1 MAVNPYVFI
10 VGCPRSGNT
19 LLQRIV
25 DAHPDIAVISQ
36 TRWIPGWFE
45 KRRGLTP
52 EGLVTRQLVDELL
65 GYDKFAKLKIGRE
78 ELEKLIGHSEQI
90 PYSEFVAGI
99 FDLYGQ
105 RQGKRLVGDKTPR
118 YARFIRTLH
127 ALWPKAK
134 FVHIIRDGRDV
145 CLSVLDWEKADRG
158 PARFASWSE
167 DPVTT
172 VALWWEA
179 YLHLGREAGASLDP
193 GLYHEVRYEALVS
206 EPAKECEKLC
216 SFLDL
221 PYDDAMLRFHEGRTK
236 MKPGLDAKKAWRPVT
251 SGLRDWRSQMPAGDV
266 EHFEAAVGDLLDEL
280 GYARAVPHPSAEALQ
295 HAQKIRHS
303 FWQDLRDRGDRLLER
318 WRV

>member
-1 MAVNPYVFI
+1 MNPYVFI

-36 TRWIPGWFE
+36 TRWIPRWFE

-52 EGLVTRQLVDELL
+52 EGLVTRQLVEELL
-65 GYDKFAKLKIGRE
+65 GYDRFAKLKIGRE
-78 ELEKLIGHSEQI
+78 ELENLIGHSEPI
-90 PYSEFVAGI
+90 PYSDFVAGI

-118 YARFIRTLH
+118 YARSIRILH
-127 ALWPKAK
+127 ALWPRAK

-145 CLSVLDWEKADRG
+145 CLSVLDWEYADRG

-172 VALWWEA
+172 VALWWER

-193 GLYHEVRYEALVS
+193 GLYHEVRYESLVTRPAAECKAL
-206 EPAKECEKLC
+206 CD
-216 SFLDL
+216 FLGL
-221 PYDDAMLRFHEGRTK
+221 PYDNAMLRFHEGREK
-236 MKPGLDAKKAWRPVT
+236 ADPSLDAKKAWRPTT
-251 SGLRDWRSQMPAGDV
+251 SGLRDWRSQMTLGDI
-266 EHFEAAVGDLLDEL
+266 ERFEAAAGDLLEEL
-280 GYARAVPHPSAEALQ
+280 GYPRAVPDPPQEKLEEATRIQ
-295 HAQKIRHS
+295 RTFTQEIRTK
-303 FWQDLRDRGDRLLER
+303 GKRLPEH
-318 WRV
+318 W

>member
-1 MAVNPYVFI
+1 MNPYVFI

-36 TRWIPGWFE
+36 TRWIPRWFE

-52 EGLVTRQLVDELL
+52 EGLVTRQLVEELL

-78 ELEKLIGHSEQI
+78 ELENLIGHSEPI
-90 PYSEFVAGI
+90 PYSDFVAGL

-118 YARFIRTLH
+118 YARSIRTLH
-127 ALWPKAK
+127 ALWPRAK

-145 CLSVLDWEKADRG
+145 CLSVLDWEYADRG

-172 VALWWEA
+172 VALWWEL

-193 GLYHEVRYEALVS
+193 SLYREVRYESLVAR
-206 EPAKECEKLC
+206 PAEECETLC
-216 SFLDL
+216 GFLGV
-221 PYDDAMLRFHEGRTK
+221 PYEDAMLNFRKRRERTQ
-236 MKPGLDAKKAWRPVT
+236 PGLDAKRAWQPVT

-266 EHFEAAVGDLLDEL
+266 ERFEAAVGDLLDEL
-280 GYARAVPHPSAEALQ
+280 GYARAVPRPSSEALK

-303 FWQDLRDRGDRLLER
+303 FRQDLRDREDRLLER